1 MEQRLDF
8 KCSPP
13 RIPAYPFCLS
23 TTVGGGEECQ
33 EFLETC
39 LTAAHFFRGSNEA
52 GHVLAIR
59 AQGLEEVTVL
69 N

>member
-1 MEQRLDF
+1 MLSSSDL
-8 KCSPP
+8 SLS
-13 RIPAYPFCLS
+13 CLS
-23 TTVGGGEECQ
+23 TAGGRGEGGGQ

-39 LTAAHFFRGSNEA
+39 LTAAHFFGGSNKA